1 MKRKIISFLML
12 GAAASIMFP
21 VSVYAD
27 TPTAEYVEEK
37 RVEVELRKKEYLEA
51 LEKENAARDI
61 LVNAE
66 RTLDDAQEKYD
77 YAMEQ
82 YKTGVRGFLE
92 WVIETETDPARI
104 EDAKNAVKLME
115 TYMNR
120 QSDEFYPDDA
130 YSNLG
135 EKESATN
142 ITRINYLANW
152 LDEFEKYNDKVSLFT
167 SHVNLITHIDY
178 VISIER
184 GYDYVWPGE
193 VFLTW
198 PYIEAIF
205 PLGTYISYNS
215 SDMPELSFKGNEL
228 PSEYLLVNTED
239 IPKQGSLAIALG
251 TTAENENLL
260 TWAIKDLDI
269 QDNIQY
275 YESLLPENEFL
286 TSKYAFYTSNND
298 FMNYRNA
305 TYTLSE
311 YAQAI
316 RDYYALVDPV
326 GAITLL
332 NSKSDDFSNAQQEYD
347 FSAQN
352 TINCLSTLRGA
363 EKEYEEAVALF
374 EDWQAQQVVEDL
386 PVETNESPFIEV
398 LSEENEPQ
406 LNNNTVDT
414 DTESDVA
421 YQAESEVLS
430 STPIVTEVISTGE
443 VTEYQDSSKET
454 RVEAPDS
461 KNDGLLAQV
470 LSYIF
475 NGGAIALILP
485 AGLFRKK
492 EIIV

>member
-1 MKRKIISFLML
+1 M
-12 GAAASIMFP
+12 
-21 VSVYAD
+21 Y
-27 TPTAEYVEEK
+27 
-37 RVEVELRKKEYLEA
+37 
-51 LEKENAARDI
+51 
-61 LVNAE
+61 
-66 RTLDDAQEKYD
+66 
-77 YAMEQ
+77 
-82 YKTGVRGFLE
+82 
-92 WVIETETDPARI
+92 
-104 EDAKNAVKLME
+104 
-115 TYMNR
+115 
-120 QSDEFYPDDA
+120 
-130 YSNLG
+130 
-135 EKESATN
+135 
-142 ITRINYLANW
+142 YLANW
-152 LDEFEKYNDKVSLFT
+152 LDEFEKSNKKTSLFT
-167 SHVNLITHIDY
+167 SHTDLIDGIDD
-178 VISIER
+178 VIGAGAGFNKAEHDG
-184 GYDYVWPGE
+184 GYAFSKEYN
-193 VFLTW
+193 
-198 PYIEAIF
+198 ICAIF
-205 PLGTYISYNS
+205 PLNTYAIYN
-215 SDMPELSFKGNEL
+215 DTDVPELSFEGNEI
-228 PSEYLLVNTED
+228 PSEFLSTKMINAEGIEYTPEKAALT
-239 IPKQGSLAIALG
+239 IGWGSTIG
-251 TTAENENLL
+251 NENMLS
-260 TWAIKDLDI
+260 WEIDDLANPK
-269 QDNIQY
+269 NIT
-275 YESLLPENEFL
+275 LPEVELHN
-286 TSKYAFYTSNND
+286 S
-298 FMNYRNA
+298 RN

-311 YAQAI
+311 YAQVI

-352 TINCLSTLRGA
+352 TINCLSRLRGS

-374 EDWQAQQVVEDL
+374 EEWQTQQEVVESS
-386 PVETNESPFIEV
+386 VEIESEMAQLTEISGV
-398 LSEENEPQ
+398 ENEPQ